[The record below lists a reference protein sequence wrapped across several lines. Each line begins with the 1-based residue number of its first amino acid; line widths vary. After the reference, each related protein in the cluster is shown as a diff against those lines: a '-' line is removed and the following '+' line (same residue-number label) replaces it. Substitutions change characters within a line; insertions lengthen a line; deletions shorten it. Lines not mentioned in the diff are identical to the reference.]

1 MTGTQIFEQ
10 YESEV
15 RSYCRSFPTVFTRA
29 KGARIWDE
37 AGKEYL
43 DFFAG
48 AGALNYGHNPDNL
61 KRALVD
67 YLLDDQI
74 THSLDMHTQAK
85 AQLIETMQD
94 VILKPRN
101 MDYKMMFTGPT
112 GTNAVESALKLARKV
127 KQRQNVVYF
136 TNGFHGMTLGSLS
149 VTGNAMKR
157 NGAGVSLSNTTA
169 MPFCGYYDN
178 EVDTIQVL
186 ERFLADSSSGLDHP
200 AAFIVET
207 VQAEGGVNAAS
218 LTWLKKLS
226 ELAKAHDILLIIDDI
241 QVGCGRTGSFFSFEG
256 AGIEPD
262 MICLSKSLSAYGT
275 PMALVLIKPELDQ
288 WQPGEHNG
296 TFRGHNLA
304 FVTARQAM
312 LDFWRDDHLSNSV
325 RHKSQLAQQVLQG
338 FKTQLEGKDIVARVK
353 GRGLI
358 LGLSFEDA
366 SLPGKIAAACYER
379 GLIIE
384 TAGPQDEVLKLLPS
398 LTITEAELMQ
408 GLRIIAEALT
418 AVTGCTIATPEAQL
432 QLASV

>member
-101 MDYKMMFTGPT
+101 MNYKTMFTGPT

-226 ELAKAHDILLIIDDI
+226 DLAKAHDILLIIDDI

-256 AGIEPD
+256 SGIEPD

-312 LDFWRDDHLSNSV
+312 LDFWRDDHLSKSV
-325 RHKSQLAQQVLQG
+325 RHKSQLAQQILQG
-338 FKTQLEGKDIVARVK
+338 FKTQLEGEEIVARVK

-358 LGLSFEDA
+358 LGLAFEDA

>member
-1 MTGTQIFEQ
+1 MTDIQIFEQ

-74 THSLDMHTQAK
+74 THSLDMHTKAK
-85 AQLIETMQD
+85 AQLIATLQD
-94 VILKPRN
+94 VILKPRKMN
-101 MDYKMMFTGPT
+101 YKMMFTGPT

-256 AGIEPD
+256 SGIEPD

-304 FVTARQAM
+304 FVTARQAL
-312 LDFWRDDHLSNSV
+312 LDFWRDEHLSRSV

-338 FKTQLEGKDIVARVK
+338 FKVQLENKGIIARVK

-358 LGLSFEDA
+358 LGLAFEDA
-366 SLPGKIAAACYER
+366 HLPSKIAAACYER

-408 GLRIIAEALT
+408 GLNIIAEALT